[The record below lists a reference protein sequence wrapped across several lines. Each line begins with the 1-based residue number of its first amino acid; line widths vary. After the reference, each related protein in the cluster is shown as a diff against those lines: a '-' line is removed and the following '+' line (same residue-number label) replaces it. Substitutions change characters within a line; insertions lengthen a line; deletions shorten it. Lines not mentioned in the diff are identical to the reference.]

1 MIVGHGANSMTMEEA
16 RAKLCAE
23 AKILGR
29 DCNTE
34 LFQHH
39 YFSGSH
45 DDMVV
50 SQSKD
55 AVIYV
60 TIVVVFY
67 VAIVLLLIGTNLRA
81 GRMTRSA
88 RFKHHVVEFNEASG
102 AANRLVPSRSTSS
115 SSGGLG
121 GHHSSSGGAGG
132 GGSALI
138 GIDQDDDVAE
148 V

>member
-1 MIVGHGANSMTMEEA
+1 M
-16 RAKLCAE
+16 
-23 AKILGR
+23 
-29 DCNTE
+29 
-34 LFQHH
+34 
-39 YFSGSH
+39 
-45 DDMVV
+45 
-50 SQSKD
+50 
-55 AVIYV
+55 
-60 TIVVVFY
+60 
-67 VAIVLLLIGTNLRA
+67 AIVLLLIGTNLRA

-121 GHHSSSGGAGG
+121 HHSSSGGAGGAGG

-138 GIDQDDDVAE
+138 GIDQEDDVAE

>member
-1 MIVGHGANSMTMEEA
+1 M
-16 RAKLCAE
+16 
-23 AKILGR
+23 
-29 DCNTE
+29 
-34 LFQHH
+34 
-39 YFSGSH
+39 
-45 DDMVV
+45 
-50 SQSKD
+50 
-55 AVIYV
+55 
-60 TIVVVFY
+60 
-67 VAIVLLLIGTNLRA
+67 AIVLLLIGTNLRA

-132 GGSALI
+132 TGGGGSALI

>member
-1 MIVGHGANSMTMEEA
+1 MISSAIDISFSNYTTPPDLPLSSMS
-16 RAKLCAE
+16 L
-23 AKILGR
+23 
-29 DCNTE
+29 
-34 LFQHH
+34 
-39 YFSGSH
+39 
-45 DDMVV
+45 
-50 SQSKD
+50 SKD
-55 AVIYV
+55 VYPKPDLFCLHFQ
-60 TIVVVFY
+60 IVVVFY

-132 GGSALI
+132 GGGSALI

>member
-29 DCNTE
+29 DCNKE

-55 AVIYV
+55 AIIYV

-132 GGSALI
+132 SALI
-138 GIDQDDDVAE
+138 GIDQDDDVVE